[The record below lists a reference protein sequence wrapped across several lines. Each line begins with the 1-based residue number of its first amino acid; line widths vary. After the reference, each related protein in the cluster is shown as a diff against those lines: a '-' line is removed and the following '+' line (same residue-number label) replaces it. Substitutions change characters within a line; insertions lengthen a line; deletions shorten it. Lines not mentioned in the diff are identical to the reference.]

1 LFAAIVFKQT
11 LSDQEWSEWW
21 FRSIRPLIDWFE
33 DRGAWVEWCMCLSA
47 ISIAA
52 YTGFLLSALVAKPLL
67 NVPLLPLLFLISG
80 MSAGVA
86 ASILVGI
93 TAFRD
98 SVSHRSLKYLL
109 SLDTKLIPTEL
120 FILFIMFIG
129 LFNMGGQYAIVAKQA
144 LTIGVW
150 ANVFWFGIIGLGLVL
165 PIIVALISL
174 QRYEQGAGSS
184 VSATP
189 GMSTLHVVSDDLPV
203 NTLIINSVLVLI
215 GVVLLR
221 FYILYAGQI
230 FM

>member
-1 LFAAIVFKQT
+1 
-11 LSDQEWSEWW
+11 
-21 FRSIRPLIDWFE
+21 
-33 DRGAWVEWCMCLSA
+33 
-47 ISIAA
+47 
-52 YTGFLLSALVAKPLL
+52 
-67 NVPLLPLLFLISG
+67 

-98 SVSHRSLKYLL
+98 SVSQRSLKYLL

-184 VSATP
+184 VSVSATP
-189 GMSTLHVVSDDLPV
+189 GMSTLHVVSDDLPI